1 MTAHVVVIGAGVTG
15 LSAASRL
22 QDAGLRVTVVAR
34 DFPTPSETIDARASI
49 NYASPWGGAHNRW
62 VVPPPPTTTTTTTN
76 TDTAARVL
84 ARDHAFALE
93 TYAHMDALSRA
104 RPEAG
109 VTFMPG
115 IEYLEDPG
123 RFEGEGNHL
132 LTEARAREL
141 GVEGFRLLDASELP
155 RGVRW
160 GCSYR
165 TWCVNPMVYL
175 AFLLRRLAR
184 RGAALVRREVRGPDE
199 AWALGAELGAEVD
212 VVVNCSGVGFGDPDV
227 FITRGQT
234 CLVSNSCDATVT
246 RQNADGTWTFCVPRN
261 FDGGTIVGG
270 TKQPD
275 DWDPEPSPA
284 VREQLLARFA
294 ATYPAILAGGAGG
307 SGRLE
312 PLADIVGR
320 RPTRRG
326 GMRLELETLPPGPRG
341 GGRGTGTGRVRHVVH
356 AYGLGGRG
364 YELSWGVAGRVAELV
379 TSRDKAGSEHAKL

>member
-62 VVPPPPTTTTTTTN
+62 VVPPPTTTTTN
-76 TDTAARVL
+76 TDTAAARVL
-84 ARDHAFALE
+84 ARDHVFALE

-141 GVEGFRLLDASELP
+141 GVEGFRVLDASELP

-227 FITRGQT
+227 FITRSWSRNTTWRLLLKGRQFTTTMRAFDRPCAQLVQT
-234 CLVSNSCDATVT
+234 LA
-246 RQNADGTWTFCVPRN
+246 QIA
-261 FDGGTIVGG
+261 VG
-270 TKQPD
+270 
-275 DWDPEPSPA
+275 
-284 VREQLLARFA
+284 F
-294 ATYPAILAGGAGG
+294 GAG
-307 SGRLE
+307 
-312 PLADIVGR
+312 
-320 RPTRRG
+320 
-326 GMRLELETLPPGPRG
+326 
-341 GGRGTGTGRVRHVVH
+341 
-356 AYGLGGRG
+356 
-364 YELSWGVAGRVAELV
+364 
-379 TSRDKAGSEHAKL
+379 

>member
-1 MTAHVVVIGAGVTG
+1 MSAHVVVIGAGVTG
-15 LSAASRL
+15 LSAATRL
-22 QDAGLRVTVVAR
+22 QDAGHRVTVVAR

-62 VVPPPPTTTTTTTN
+62 VVPPPPG
-76 TDTAARVL
+76 TDRTPAARVL

-115 IEYLEDPG
+115 IEYLEDPD
-123 RFEGEGNHL
+123 RSEGGGGGGGAL

-141 GVEGFRLLDASELP
+141 GVEGFRVLDAAELP

-184 RGAALVRREVRGPDE
+184 GGAALVRREVRGPEE
-199 AWALGAELGAEVD
+199 AWALGAELGAAVD
-212 VVVNCSGVGFGDPDV
+212 VVVNCSGVGFGDPAV

-261 FDGGTIVGG
+261 FDGGTIIGG

-294 ATYPAILAGGAGG
+294 ATYPAILAGAAGG
-307 SGRLE
+307 TGRLE

-326 GMRLELETLPPGPRG
+326 GMRLELETLPPRPGSRAG
-341 GGRGTGTGRVRHVVH
+341 ARHVVH

-364 YELSWGVAGRVAELV
+364 YELSWGVAGRVVELV
-379 TSRDKAGSEHAKL
+379 SSRGKFGDEHAKL

>member
-62 VVPPPPTTTTTTTN
+62 VVPPPTTTTTN

-212 VVVNCSGVGFGDPDV
+212 VVVNCSGVGFGDADV

-294 ATYPAILAGGAGG
+294 ATYPAILAGAAGG

-326 GMRLELETLPPGPRG
+326 GMRLELETLPPGPPG